1 MVRPQN
7 VSLQAGTADGV
18 GLRGKVLDS
27 MMTGSLTRL
36 YVEAAGAEPI
46 IVSYPTAWPSDRY
59 AVGEGVLLQW
69 HPADAVAVPE

>member
-1 MVRPQN
+1 
-7 VSLQAGTADGV
+7 
-18 GLRGKVLDS
+18 